1 MAINTNLKSLTPRRE
16 AYKRVITLVSGGFYA
31 PQALP
36 GGQITV
42 YPWDTNIDA
51 WFQER
56 LRQPKRDLAL
66 WEVAEK
72 VSNMN
77 GITFKEMPIGDILTI
92 LMVSRSVLTDCLIE
106 YTAVCPACSRQHP
119 DRVRIPDE
127 LVPVGKKAA
136 DYKGTDTITLPDS
149 QDEVEVRVLSVG
161 DEIGISDRSPEDKSI
176 LPDSLAIILFSVAT
190 VGGGRPDSKE
200 EAIAWYNALSPKDAE
215 FLRKK
220 RGELNPQLDPE
231 LTIQCDNPECKRK
244 FTHTLELQR
253 DFFRGN

>member
-16 AYKRVITLVSGGFYA
+16 AYKRGITLVSGGFYA

-56 LRQPKRDLAL
+56 LRQPKRDFAL

-72 VSNMN
+72 VANLN
-77 GITFKEMPIGDILTI
+77 GITYRDMPIGDILTI
-92 LMVSRSVLTDCLIE
+92 LMVSRSILSDCVIE
-106 YTAVCPACSRQHP
+106 YTAVCPACARPHP

-127 LVPVGKKAA
+127 LVPVGKKDAA
-136 DYKGTDTITLPDS
+136 FKGVDAITLPES
-149 QDEVEVRVLSVG
+149 QDVVEIRVLTVG
-161 DEIGISDRSPEDKSI
+161 DEINISERSAEDKAL
-176 LPDSLAIILFSVAT
+176 LPDNLAVILFSVST
-190 VGGGRPDSKE
+190 VGGGRPDTKE
-200 EAIAWYNALSPKDAE
+200 EAIVWYNALSPKDAE
-215 FLRKK
+215 FLKNK
-220 RGELNPQLDPE
+220 RAELNPQLDPD
-231 LTIQCDNPECKRK
+231 LTIKCDGCGKV

>member
-31 PQALP
+31 PEKLP

-56 LRQPKRDLAL
+56 LRKPNRDNAL
-66 WEVAEK
+66 WEVTEK
-72 VSNMN
+72 VANLN
-77 GITFKEMPIGDILTI
+77 GVSYKDMPIGDILTI
-92 LMVSRSVLTDCLIE
+92 LMVARSILSDCVID
-106 YTAVCPACSRQHP
+106 YTAICPQCQRAHP
-119 DRVRIPDE
+119 ERVRIPDE
-127 LVPVGKKAA
+127 LVPVGKK
-136 DYKGTDTITLPDS
+136 DDGFKGTDSITLPDS
-149 QDEVEVRVLSVG
+149 QDVVEIRVLTVG
-161 DEIGISDRSPEDKSI
+161 DELSIGERSTEDKT
-176 LPDSLAIILFSVAT
+176 LVPDTLATILFSIAS
-190 VGGGRPDSKE
+190 VGGGRPESKE

-215 FLRKK
+215 FLRK
-220 RGELNPQLDPE
+220 RRSELNPQLDAD
-231 LTIQCDNPECKRK
+231 LSIKCDGCGHK